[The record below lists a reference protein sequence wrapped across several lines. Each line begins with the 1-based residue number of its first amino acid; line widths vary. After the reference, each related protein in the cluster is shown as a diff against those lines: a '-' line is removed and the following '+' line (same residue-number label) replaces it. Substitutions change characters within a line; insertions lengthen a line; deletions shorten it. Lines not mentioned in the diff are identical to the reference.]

1 MSVVTCQR
9 FLCATELCLYS
20 KLLFAIFE
28 NTSLHKTAMAS
39 INEGI
44 SSYFI
49 LSVVLELYRDS
60 IVDKLVHNP
69 FL

>member
-1 MSVVTCQR
+1 
-9 FLCATELCLYS
+9 
-20 KLLFAIFE
+20 
-28 NTSLHKTAMAS
+28 MAS

-69 FL
+69 IL

>member
-1 MSVVTCQR
+1 
-9 FLCATELCLYS
+9 
-20 KLLFAIFE
+20 
-28 NTSLHKTAMAS
+28 MAS

-49 LSVVLELYRDS
+49 LSVALKLYPDS
-60 IVDKLVHNP
+60 VVDKLVHNP

>member
-1 MSVVTCQR
+1 MRLSCVYIQSCNLQ
-9 FLCATELCLYS
+9 FLRIQVHT
-20 KLLFAIFE
+20 KR
-28 NTSLHKTAMAS
+28 AMAS

>member
-1 MSVVTCQR
+1 MRLSCFYIQSCNLR
-9 FLCATELCLYS
+9 FLRVQVYT
-20 KLLFAIFE
+20 KR
-28 NTSLHKTAMAS
+28 AMAS

>member
-1 MSVVTCQR
+1 MRLSCFYIQSCNLR
-9 FLCATELCLYS
+9 FLRIQVYT
-20 KLLFAIFE
+20 KR
-28 NTSLHKTAMAS
+28 AMAS

-60 IVDKLVHNP
+60 VVDKLVHNP
-69 FL
+69 IL

>member
-1 MSVVTCQR
+1 
-9 FLCATELCLYS
+9 
-20 KLLFAIFE
+20 
-28 NTSLHKTAMAS
+28 MAS

-49 LSVVLELYRDS
+49 LSVVLDLNRAPDRDS